1 MTILITADGE
11 FVTEKGDS
19 PEVGKRY
26 WAELDENYTGNQ
38 RRTFEALIDCFYKS
52 GCYNYDT
59 VSKDDLRARIK
70 KEYGEGF
77 EFTYTKGNGELGHCK
92 ESENVP
98 AECVESGRWL
108 YSLKST
114 TRYTKKQMTRLID
127 GLIVLMT
134 TCNVQTAKFYEILK
148 GMEAA

>member
-11 FVTEKGDS
+11 FITVKGDS
-19 PEVGKRY
+19 PEVGTRY
-26 WAELDENYTGNQ
+26 WAELDENYTGSQ
-38 RRTFEALIDCFYKS
+38 RRTFEALIDGFYKS
-52 GCYNYDT
+52 GGYNYDV

-77 EFTYTKGNGELGHCK
+77 EFTYTKENSELGHCK

-148 GMEAA
+148 GMEAS